1 MDKHKDNEI
10 RLEKCHLLKL
20 SKEVMRMAENNP
32 ELLNAVYKEISEK
45 LGMDTAMEIYQMF
58 KGQQI
63 SFPMRFFNPAK
74 IQQMIVREY
83 DGSNIKILAVKYGY
97 SEKSVRRIIK
107 ESLEG
112 KGILMFYLIIGIIVL
127 YAIFAT
133 IKEEGSGLAIFG
145 VLALMTALAC
155 LLVHLITDWEFMLTV
170 AKLSGVGTVISLLIG
185 VYKFFAD

>member
-1 MDKHKDNEI
+1 MDKHKDNGI
-10 RLEKCHLLKL
+10 LLEHPALLKL

-45 LGMDTAMEIYQMF
+45 PGMDTAMEIYRMF

-83 DGSNIKILAVKYGY
+83 DGSNLKILAVKYGY

-107 ESLEG
+107 ESLE
-112 KGILMFYLIIGIIVL
+112 
-127 YAIFAT
+127 
-133 IKEEGSGLAIFG
+133 E
-145 VLALMTALAC
+145 
-155 LLVHLITDWEFMLTV
+155 
-170 AKLSGVGTVISLLIG
+170 
-185 VYKFFAD
+185 